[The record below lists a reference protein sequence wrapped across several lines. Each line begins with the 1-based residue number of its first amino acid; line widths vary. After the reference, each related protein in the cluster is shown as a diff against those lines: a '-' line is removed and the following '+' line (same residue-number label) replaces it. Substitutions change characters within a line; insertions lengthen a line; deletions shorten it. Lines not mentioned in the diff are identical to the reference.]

1 MMKHYVKEDLKI
13 VIKDYKIQKKHFMIN
28 KGWKL
33 AIVDKLFHGNN
44 VYKNIVVH
52 AKLVH
57 NDDYFEIMVP
67 EFEFKIMYITKKRIL
82 KFL

>member
-1 MMKHYVKEDLKI
+1 
-13 VIKDYKIQKKHFMIN
+13 MIN

>member
-1 MMKHYVKEDLKI
+1 MT
-13 VIKDYKIQKKHFMIN
+13 KKLSTIN

-33 AIVDKLFHGNN
+33 AIVDKLYYENN
-44 VYKNIVVH
+44 KYKNIVVH

-57 NDDYFEIMVP
+57 DDDYFEIMVP

>member
-1 MMKHYVKEDLKI
+1 
-13 VIKDYKIQKKHFMIN
+13 MIN

-33 AIVDKLFHGNN
+33 AIVDRLFYQDNS
-44 VYKNIVVH
+44 YENIVVH

-57 NDDYFEIMVP
+57 DNDYFEIMVP
-67 EFEFKIMYITKKRIL
+67 EFEFKIMYINKSRIL

>member
-1 MMKHYVKEDLKI
+1 
-13 VIKDYKIQKKHFMIN
+13 MIN

-33 AIVDKLFHGNN
+33 AIVDRLFYQSN
-44 VYKNIVVH
+44 VYENIAVH

-57 NDDYFEIMVP
+57 GDDYFEIMVP
-67 EFEFKIMYITKKRIL
+67 EFEFKIMYISKKRIL

>member
-1 MMKHYVKEDLKI
+1 MT
-13 VIKDYKIQKKHFMIN
+13 KKLSTIN

-33 AIVDKLFHGNN
+33 AIVDRLHYEDNIFKN
-44 VYKNIVVH
+44 VVVH

-57 NDDYFEIMVP
+57 DDDYFEIMVP
-67 EFEFKIMYITKKRIL
+67 EFEFKIMYVSKNRII